1 MKRNLKKLGQ
11 IILGTSMAALLIITL
26 IPEKAHAELKKDDYE
41 FRKTCAIVIDSNKN
55 NITKH
60 QPKAT
65 ATGACSDYLR
75 GYYFKDKWDKYYTI
89 TIGFFK
95 VKYSGEPFIIDTDTK
110 AVVYLTNSSKKLK
123 KNQIMHVAKDKKIN
137 VRKTASAKG
146 KIVTSVKQDKTVKVV
161 YEKGGWVKVIANK
174 KYGWVPRKYLVN
186 TVTVNTVVKKV
197 TKAGT
202 DYLESEALLKGQ
214 REVLDKG
221 IDGKTTTVYKTRYMN
236 GKKIYTK
243 TYFKVTEQK
252 LMNATVLI
260 GIGEPIKRN

>member
-11 IILGTSMAALLIITL
+11 MIFGTSMAALLIITL

-110 AVVYLTNSSKKLK
+110 AVVYLTNSSKKPDR
-123 KNQIMHVAKDKKIN
+123 I
-137 VRKTASAKG
+137 
-146 KIVTSVKQDKTVKVV
+146 
-161 YEKGGWVKVIANK
+161 
-174 KYGWVPRKYLVN
+174 
-186 TVTVNTVVKKV
+186 
-197 TKAGT
+197 
-202 DYLESEALLKGQ
+202 
-214 REVLDKG
+214 
-221 IDGKTTTVYKTRYMN
+221 
-236 GKKIYTK
+236 
-243 TYFKVTEQK
+243 
-252 LMNATVLI
+252 
-260 GIGEPIKRN
+260 

>member
-1 MKRNLKKLGQ
+1 M
-11 IILGTSMAALLIITL
+11 ILGTSMAALLIITL

-89 TIGFFK
+89 TIGFFE

-186 TVTVNTVVKKV
+186 TVTINTVEKKIYKATTNYVK
-197 TKAGT
+197 T
-202 DYLESEALLKGQ
+202 DSLLKGEK
-214 REVLDKG
+214 EVWIKG
-221 IDGKTTTVYKTRYMN
+221 KDGKTATIYKTRYVN
-236 GKKIYTK
+236 GKRVYKK
-243 TYFKVTEQK
+243 AYFKVTEQQK
-252 LMNATVLI
+252 QDATILI
-260 GIGEPIKRN
+260 GTGDTIIKN